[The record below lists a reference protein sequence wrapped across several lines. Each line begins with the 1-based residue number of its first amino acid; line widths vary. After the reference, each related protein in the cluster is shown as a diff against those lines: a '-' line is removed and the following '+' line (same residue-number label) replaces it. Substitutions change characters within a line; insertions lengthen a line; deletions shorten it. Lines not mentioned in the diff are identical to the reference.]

1 MVQAIPLNNTVSI
14 TAFNRGKAGQIFSN
28 VKKLGMTVVMK
39 NNEPECVLL
48 SPAQYE
54 ALLEAQYDAELLSV
68 AEKRLQNLGDEEL
81 ISFEDVCKKTGIS
94 MSELDD
100 TEEVEFE

>member
-1 MVQAIPLNNTVSI
+1 MVQAMPLNTTVSI

-68 AEKRLQNLGDEEL
+68 ADLADEEL